1 MELTV
6 SEGVREMKHSFLM
19 QGAVAAVGV
28 ALVCAPVGA
37 QTNKLPPGAVADKI
51 VKTGYGL
58 DKDQPFAGADPDG
71 TGLPVKEPP
80 PAAVAA
86 AKDAPT
92 PKMADGHID
101 LTGFWGPAGWGYA
114 VTQGKVTADGKTAF
128 TQRQEEGPVQTRE
141 KAEQLKKRMEGAN
154 LPPYRPEL
162 VAKVKDLADHQSMM
176 DPAFTCAPKGF
187 PRVGP
192 PTEIVATTKTIAFL
206 YDTVNSSEQNAF
218 RVIPMDGRGHDITL
232 NPSYYGDSIGHW
244 EGNTLVVDVTNFVDD
259 TWLSQN
265 GTIHSDAMH
274 VIEKLTRE
282 GNVITWEISIDD
294 PKVFTRPWVYSRH
307 LIHGLAS
314 GHALEEAPCVEHD
327 RTHLVNTDRN

>member
-1 MELTV
+1 
-6 SEGVREMKHSFLM
+6 MKYSFLIKS
-19 QGAVAAVGV
+19 AIVLAGV
-28 ALVCAPVGA
+28 AVLGGLLAA
-37 QTNKLPPGAVADKI
+37 QQPDRLPPGAVQDKI

-58 DKDQPFAGADPDG
+58 DRDQPFAGADPDG
-71 TGLPVKEPP
+71 TGLPFKEPP
-80 PAAVAA
+80 AEAVEA
-86 AKDAPT
+86 AKKAPT
-92 PKMADGHID
+92 PHMIDGHPD

-114 VTQGKVTADGKTAF
+114 VTQGKVSTDGKTAF
-128 TQRQEEGPVQTRE
+128 TQRQEEGPVQTSE
-141 KAEQLKKRMEGAN
+141 KAAQLKRRMEGAN
-154 LPPYRPEL
+154 LPPYKPEL
-162 VAKVKDLADHQSMM
+162 VEKVKYLADHQNKM
-176 DPAFTCAPKGF
+176 DPAFYCAPKGF

-192 PTEIVATTKTIAFL
+192 PTEIIENPKTLVFL

-218 RVIPMDGRGHDITL
+218 RVVSTDGRPHDITL

-244 EGNTLVVDVTNFVDD
+244 EGNTMVVDVTNFVDD

-282 GNVITWEISIDD
+282 GNVITWELTIED
-294 PKVFTRPWVYSRH
+294 PNVFTRPWVYSRH

-327 RTHLVNTDRN
+327 GNHLVNTDRN

>member
-1 MELTV
+1 
-6 SEGVREMKHSFLM
+6 MKRKFLV
-19 QGAVAAVGV
+19 QSATTLV
-28 ALVCAPVGA
+28 ALVVWCTPGGA
-37 QTNKLPPGAVADKI
+37 QERKLPPGAIQDKQ
-51 VKTGYGL
+51 VPVGYGL

-71 TGLPVKEPP
+71 TGLPFKEPP
-80 PAAVAA
+80 PAAVEA
-86 AKDAPT
+86 AKQAPT
-92 PKMADGHID
+92 PHMPDGKPD

-114 VTQGKVTADGKTAF
+114 VTQGKVSVDGKTAF
-128 TQRQEEGPVQTRE
+128 TQRQEDGPNQTAA
-141 KAEQLKKRMEGAN
+141 KAAQLKRRMEGAN

-162 VAKVKDLADHQSMM
+162 VAKVKDLADHQSKM
-176 DPAFTCAPKGF
+176 DPAFYCAPKGF

-192 PTEIVATTKTIAFL
+192 PTEIVASAKTIAFL

-218 RVIPMDGRGHDITL
+218 RVISVDGREHDVTL

-274 VIEKLTRE
+274 VVEKLTRE
-282 GNVITWEISIDD
+282 GNVINWEISIED

-307 LIHGLAS
+307 LIHGLAG

-327 RTHLVNTDRN
+327 GSHLVNTDRN

>member
-1 MELTV
+1 MQ
-6 SEGVREMKHSFLM
+6 HSFLM
-19 QGAVAAVGV
+19 KSAPAVVGAVMGTVLLCGV
-28 ALVCAPVGA
+28 ASA
-37 QTNKLPPGAVADKI
+37 QTKKMPPGAVADKI
-51 VKTGYGL
+51 VKAGYGL

-71 TGLPVKEPP
+71 TGLPFKEPP
-80 PAAVAA
+80 PEAVAE
-86 AKDAPT
+86 AKKAPT

-114 VTQGKVTADGKTAF
+114 VTQGKVTSDGKTAF
-128 TQRQEEGPVQTRE
+128 TQRQEEGPVQTKE
-141 KAEQLKKRMEGAN
+141 KAEQLKKRMEGSN

-162 VAKVKDLADHQSMM
+162 VAKVKNFADHQSTM
-176 DPAFTCAPKGF
+176 DPAFTCEPKGF

-192 PTEIVATTKTIAFL
+192 PTEIVATSKTIAFL

-218 RVIPMDGRGHDITL
+218 RVISLDGRGHDITL

-282 GNVITWEISIDD
+282 GNVITWEISIED

-307 LIHGLAS
+307 LVHGLAS